1 MAYQDNRSFGG
12 PDDVPLNAP
21 TSDERTLAMLSHILT
36 VVPGVGI
43 LAPLIIYILKNRDSQ
58 FVAFHSRESL
68 NFQITVFIL
77 YFIAVILI
85 IVLIGIFL
93 LWLIGIIN
101 IILAVIATI
110 RASEN
115 RLYRYPFSIRLIG

>member
-1 MAYQDNRSFGG
+1 MAYQDNRSFLEA
-12 PDDVPLNAP
+12 DDVPLNAP

-43 LAPLIIYILKNRDSQ
+43 LAPLIIYILKNRESQ

-68 NFQITVFIL
+68 NFQITVFIM
-77 YFIAVILI
+77 YFIAVLLIIILI
-85 IVLIGIFL
+85 GFFL

-101 IILAVIATI
+101 VILAVIATI
-110 RASEN
+110 KASEN
-115 RLYRYPFSIRLIG
+115 KLYRYPFSIRIIS